1 MAGLNAYLAEVHT
14 PVETLTLASPQGR
27 EAAFG
32 SADNQAPDVNQGMS
46 QNLGQNAGQGSQ
58 QQEPQQGPQP
68 GYQSLKPSIAGTV
81 PNEPAAI
88 EAPPAPATYA
98 FGQAGAHISVVA

>member
-88 EAPPAPATYA
+88 EAQPAPATYA